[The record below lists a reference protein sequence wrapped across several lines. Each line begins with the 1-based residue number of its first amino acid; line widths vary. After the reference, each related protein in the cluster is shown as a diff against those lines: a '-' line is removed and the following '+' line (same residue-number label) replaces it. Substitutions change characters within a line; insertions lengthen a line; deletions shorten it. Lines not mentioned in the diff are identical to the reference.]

1 METLYMMQSCNAALS
16 GLWAWQKEIYK
27 MAEHYEHCLFTEKG
41 VKELAAKMQKAADR
55 MKGKER
61 EIRFFRY
68 TSDDDPIIGIG
79 PGGHSVSVRFVK
91 IRGSWAPM
99 AEKVEATR
107 GEIFSMRGNSDGFRE
122 VTIRFY
128 NCFPMQSITRQAQLA
143 TENSLHARY
152 PKDLQYVMMLKG
164 ALKRRIRKLE
174 KDGKQCESGSL
185 DKASV

>member
-1 METLYMMQSCNAALS
+1 MMQSCNTALS

-55 MKGKER
+55 LKGKER
-61 EIRFFRY
+61 EIRFYRY
-68 TSDDDPIIGIG
+68 TSDSDPIIGIG
-79 PGGHSVSVRFVK
+79 PSLCVRFVK

-128 NCFPMQSITRQAQLA
+128 NCFPMQSITG
-143 TENSLHARY
+143 
-152 PKDLQYVMMLKG
+152 KDVLVTMEEVK
-164 ALKRRIRKLE
+164 E
-174 KDGKQCESGSL
+174 
-185 DKASV
+185 